1 MKLIPLFLVSLAAVG
16 IETALTRY
24 FAVANWSD
32 YGYWVISIV
41 MVGFA
46 FSGVT
51 LALSRDALLRHAN
64 ILLASLPALLTLSAA
79 LGFSFTILNPFNPLQ
94 LQNQVTYLPQLG
106 NIALYYLALLPF
118 FFLAGLFISL
128 TFVVNSQNI
137 GRVYAADLTGAGL
150 GSIIVLG
157 LMYLLSPFSLIPAL
171 LPALAL
177 AAAFTAKFRKRAI
190 FAASFALVLSEA
202 LLLLGPQANVSQY
215 KPIYPPLHTPNAKI
229 LAEIRSPHGDYLL
242 LDDFTERVNTD
253 ISNDAGMLGYTDPPR
268 SFGLYR
274 DGIRIASLPNSAAL
288 NTGYAKGALDALP
301 YTLRPNPNILLAG
314 ASGGFRISETLSLGA
329 ARITALEPE
338 PVLYAALQHGLG
350 TSPAFPANNRVTI
363 SNLSPVAAAQTAA
376 QTTGPFDI
384 IDLSA
389 DFLDSSPANVNAFTV
404 EAFTTYL
411 NALSPNG
418 IISIPVSIQDFPV
431 YALRM
436 LATVRAALT
445 ATHTPDPL
453 AHVII
458 YRSAWNARILVS
470 RTAFTAADIK
480 TVTKWTD
487 DRSFDV
493 AFYKGFDFIAARNN
507 LYNDLPAVS
516 FDDGTVTATGSDD
529 SIADEAVQILQGQP
543 SISSQAFNLTPVTN
557 DRPVFYSVLRL
568 ANLNVLLARL
578 QILPQAEIGALV
590 NLAVLAQAIIIAIFV
605 LLVPLFSR
613 RIAESQSHSTG
624 LIKPIIY
631 FPALAL
637 GFLFI
642 EIYAIEKASTFL
654 NDRAAGFA
662 LVLSFMLI
670 FSGLGSLIST
680 RLEAIPQR
688 GVWLACGILSIWAG
702 LALMVLT
709 PAMLAVSAWPFPI
722 RAMLVIATIAPVSIA
737 LGLPF
742 PLGLEKVS
750 SGSFLPWAWGLNGA
764 FSVVATPLANLIA
777 RNFGLHAVLA
787 AAIVLYIAAAA
798 SFPATRR
805 QPICVP
811 NHTAYPVAD

>member
-51 LALSRDALLRHAN
+51 LSLARNALLRHASL
-64 ILLASLPALLTLSAA
+64 LLATLPALLTLSAA
-79 LGFSFTILNPFNPLQ
+79 LGYSFTILNQFNPLQ
-94 LQNQVTYLPQLG
+94 LQNQATYLPQLG
-106 NIALYYLALLPF
+106 NIALYYVALLPF

-157 LMYLLSPFSLIPAL
+157 LMYLLSPFNLIPAL
-171 LPALAL
+171 LPALAI
-177 AAAFTAKFRKRAI
+177 AAAFTPKFRKRAI
-190 FAASFALVLSEA
+190 FAASLALVLSET

-229 LAEIRSPHGDYLL
+229 LTEIRSPHGDYML

-253 ISNDAGMLGYTDPPR
+253 ISNDSGMLGYTDPPR

-274 DGIRIASLPNSAAL
+274 DGIRIASLPNNATP

-301 YTLRPNPNILLAG
+301 YTLRPNPNVLLAG
-314 ASGGFRISETLSLGA
+314 ASGGFRINEALALGA
-329 ARITALEPE
+329 SHIIALEPE
-338 PVLYAALQHGLG
+338 PVLYGALQHGLG
-350 TSPAFPANNRVTI
+350 TSPAFPANPNVTI
-363 SNLSPVAAAQTAA
+363 TNLSPIAAAQS
-376 QTTGPFDI
+376 GGRFDI

-389 DFLDSSPANVNAFTV
+389 DFLDSSPANVNAYTV
-404 EAFTTYL
+404 EAFKTYL
-411 NALSPNG
+411 NALSPHG
-418 IISIPVSIQDFPV
+418 IISIPVSIQDLPV

-436 LATVRAALT
+436 LATLKTALAAT
-445 ATHTPDPL
+445 NTPDPL
-453 AHVII
+453 AHIII

-470 RTAFTAADIK
+470 RTAFTPADIK
-480 TVTKWTD
+480 TAAKWTD
-487 DRSFDV
+487 DRSFDIS
-493 AFYKGFDFIAARNN
+493 FYQGFDFIAARNN

-516 FDDGTVTATGSDD
+516 FNDGTITSIGADD

-543 SISSQAFNLTPVTN
+543 SPSSQAFNLTPITN

-568 ANLNVLLARL
+568 ASLGVLLARL
-578 QILPQAEIGALV
+578 QVLPQAEIGALV
-590 NLAVLAQAIIIAIFV
+590 NLAVLAQAIIIASFV
-605 LLVPLFSR
+605 LLIPLFSR
-613 RIAESQSHSTG
+613 RIAAAQSHSTG

-637 GFLFI
+637 GFLFV
-642 EIYAIEKASTFL
+642 EIYAIEKASAFL

-662 LVLSFMLI
+662 LVLSFMLL

-680 RLEAIPQR
+680 RLEATPQR
-688 GVWLACGILSIWAG
+688 GVWLACLTLTIWAT
-702 LALMVLT
+702 LILLFL
-709 PAMLAVSAWPFPI
+709 PNAMLAGNAWAYLV
-722 RAMLVIATIAPVSIA
+722 RALLVILAIAPVSIA

-742 PLGLEKVS
+742 PLGLERVS
-750 SGSFLPWAWGLNGA
+750 TGSFLPWAWGLNGA

-777 RNFGLHAVLA
+777 RNYGLHAVLA
-787 AAIVLYIAAAA
+787 AAILLYIAAAA

-805 QPICVP
+805 QPTCIP
-811 NHTAYPVAD
+811 NPTAYPVAD